1 MNTKLKI
8 IAAALG
14 LGLAFQAPAV
24 SLWSFEDD
32 DIDFIIRDTNGDG
45 KYSDESPVTSGD
57 FQEGDL
63 FFAVFEIPVF
73 KIDGADAIPTGME
86 LTGVS
91 AVVLDTIDPDPLGTG
106 LGTAY
111 SFKPF
116 SLAAG
121 FAENLD
127 GFLRALGYVGD
138 PIPDGAAIAMWFNGT
153 GGGADRDLELNR
165 TVNPATNC
173 TSLADCAQQAS
184 LGDLLQVDGA
194 IDPSA
199 FGVGDKDEYWYATQV
214 VPNDPG
220 FVGDLIGQV
229 LSTDNSTIVATVN
242 FGLSNLFNQVGPVH
256 WIDAGGLDCG
266 LPGYVSDGC
275 VQLKGSATLTGGQ
288 GLSNGAIAHSD
299 FDAQKY
305 VPEPATLALF
315 GIGLLGLGRR
325 MKRA

>member
-32 DIDFIIRDTNGDG
+32 DIDFIIRDTDGDG
-45 KYSDESPVTSGD
+45 VYSDESPLTSGD
-57 FQEGDL
+57 FQKGDL
-63 FFAVFEIPVF
+63 FFAVFEVPAYR
-73 KIDGADAIPTGME
+73 IDGVDAIPTGME

-91 AVVLDTIDPDPLGTG
+91 AVVVDEIVGSGIGAT
-106 LGTAY
+106 Y
-111 SFKPF
+111 RFKPF

-121 FAENLD
+121 FGENLD
-127 GFLRALGYVGD
+127 GFLRALGYGGD
-138 PIPDGAAIAMWFNGT
+138 SLPDGTAIAMWFNGT
-153 GGGADRDLELNR
+153 GGGADRDLVLNR
-165 TVNPATNC
+165 AVDPATNC
-173 TSLADCAQQAS
+173 TSLADCAKQAS
-184 LGDLLQVDGA
+184 LGNLLQADGA

-199 FGVGDKDEYWYATQV
+199 FGAGDSDEYWNATQV
-214 VPNDPG
+214 VPDLGDPDG
-220 FVGDLIGQV
+220 LIGQV
-229 LSTDNSTIVATVN
+229 LNTDNTTLVATVN
-242 FGLSNLFNQVGPVH
+242 FGLSNLINQVEPVH
-256 WIDAGGLDCG
+256 WINAGGLDCG
-266 LPGYVSDGC
+266 SPGYVADGC

-325 MKRA
+325 MRQA